1 MAVVISSGEWEVKW
15 IIPLG
20 RALQQGRGIGV
31 QSQKQSEDSERR
43 RNLMKTGGRT
53 GNDLLGTLM
62 DLTEGLSRSGQY

>member
-1 MAVVISSGEWEVKW
+1 MVVVISSGEWEVKW

-20 RALQQGRGIGV
+20 RALQQDRGIGV

-43 RNLMKTGGRT
+43 RNLMKTGRT

-62 DLTEGLSRSGQY
+62 DLTEGLSRSGQ